1 MASNEFEP
9 KLGTLV
15 EVSHTRAVEADAA
28 RVVEAV
34 GASVKDLR
42 DGGFIPAKRPKPR
55 PVPRPVPAAGKV
67 VSLNPDDLIVK
78 LADDQSEIEQSQAL
92 RYRVFYEE
100 MGAHPTA
107 EMTRL
112 RRDLDN
118 FDEPCDHLLV
128 IDRKR
133 GDRKRGD
140 RKRGEVV
147 GTYRLLRSQAGRKQK
162 FYSAGEFDISP
173 LLALDE
179 PILELGRACVAPE
192 YRSGVV
198 LRLLWQGIA
207 EYVRRHRIGLMFGCA
222 SFPGTD
228 PAKLGEP
235 LSYLYHHHLAPPA
248 IRVKALAHRYI
259 DMQGTEVE
267 RIDRARVNA
276 ALPSIIRGYL
286 RLGAFIGE
294 GAVIDEQFNTIDV
307 SVVLRPERALRAFAG
322 ATTARG
328 ATAARG
334 ATTVRSLPLAAGTA
348 GREHTS

>member
-1 MASNEFEP
+1 MASNEFES

-15 EVSHTRAVEADAA
+15 EVLHTRAVEADAA

-67 VSLNPDDLIVK
+67 VSLNPDDLVVK
-78 LADDQSEIEQSQAL
+78 LADDLSEIEQSQAL

-118 FDEPCDHLLV
+118 FDEPCDHLL
-128 IDRKR
+128 II
-133 GDRKRGD
+133 DRKRGD

-147 GTYRLLRSQAGRKQK
+147 GTYRLLRSQTGRKQK

-179 PILELGRACVAPE
+179 PVLELGRACVAPE

-248 IRVKALAHRYI
+248 IRVKALAQRYI

-286 RLGAFIGE
+286 RLGA
-294 GAVIDEQFNTIDV
+294 VIDEQFNTIDV

-322 ATTARG
+322 ATTTRG
-328 ATAARG
+328 ATTARG
-334 ATTVRSLPLAAGTA
+334 ATTVRSAPSAPAQVA
-348 GREHTS
+348 PPQ

>member
-1 MASNEFEP
+1 MASNGFEF

-15 EVSHTRAVEADAA
+15 EVLRTRAVEADAA

-34 GASVKDLR
+34 GASVKELR

-55 PVPRPVPAAGKV
+55 AVPRPVPAAGEV

-78 LADDQSEIEQSQAL
+78 LADDKSEIEQSQAL

-100 MGAHPTA
+100 MGAHPTD

-112 RRDLDN
+112 RRDFDD
-118 FDEPCDHLLV
+118 FDEPCDHLLI
-128 IDRKR
+128 ID
-133 GDRKRGD
+133 G
-140 RKRGEVV
+140 KRGEVV
-147 GTYRLLRSQAGRKQK
+147 GTYRMLRSQAGREQK

-179 PILELGRACVAPE
+179 PVLELGRACVAPE
-192 YRSGVV
+192 YRSGAV
-198 LRLLWQGIA
+198 LQLLWQGIV

-228 PAKLGEP
+228 PAALGEP
-235 LSYLYHHHLAPPA
+235 LSYLYHYHLAPPA

-259 DMQGTEVE
+259 DMQGTGVE
-267 RIDRARVNA
+267 RIDRARVHA
-276 ALPSIIRGYL
+276 ALPSLIRGYL
-286 RLGAFIGE
+286 RLGALIGE

-307 SVVLRPERALRAFAG
+307 SVVLRAERALRAF
-322 ATTARG
+322 RG
-328 ATAARG
+328 ATA
-334 ATTVRSLPLAAGTA
+334 VRPSLLAPGE
-348 GREHTS
+348 RTS

>member
-1 MASNEFEP
+1 MASNGFEF

-15 EVSHTRAVEADAA
+15 EVLRTRAVEADAA

-42 DGGFIPAKRPKPR
+42 DGGCIPAKRPIPR
-55 PVPRPVPAAGKV
+55 AVPRPVPAAGEV
-67 VSLNPDDLIVK
+67 MSLNPDDLIVK
-78 LADDQSEIEQSQAL
+78 LADDDSEIEQSQAL

-100 MGAHPTA
+100 MGAHPTD

-112 RRDLDN
+112 RRDFDD
-118 FDEPCDHLLV
+118 FDESCDHLLI
-128 IDRKR
+128 IDPKR
-133 GDRKRGD
+133 GDRKQ
-140 RKRGEVV
+140 GEVV
-147 GTYRLLRSQAGRKQK
+147 GTYRMLRSQAGREQK
-162 FYSAGEFDISP
+162 FYSAGEFNIAP

-179 PILELGRACVAPE
+179 PVLELGRACVAPE
-192 YRSGVV
+192 YRSGAV
-198 LRLLWQGIA
+198 LQLLWQGIVA
-207 EYVRRHRIGLMFGCA
+207 YVRRHRIGLMFGCA

-228 PAKLGEP
+228 PAALSEP

-248 IRVKALAHRYI
+248 IRVKALAHRYV

-276 ALPSIIRGYL
+276 ALPSMIRGYL

-307 SVVLRPERALRAFAG
+307 SVVLRAERALRAF
-322 ATTARG
+322 RG
-328 ATAARG
+328 ATA
-334 ATTVRSLPLAAGTA
+334 VRPSLLAPG
-348 GREHTS
+348 EHTS

>member
-1 MASNEFEP
+1 MASNEFES

-15 EVSHTRAVEADAA
+15 EAV
-28 RVVEAV
+28 R
-34 GASVKDLR
+34 ASVTELR
-42 DGGFIPAKRPKPR
+42 GAGFIPAKRPTPR
-55 PVPRPVPAAGKV
+55 PVPQSLPAAGKV

-100 MGAHPTA
+100 MGAHPTD

-112 RRDLDN
+112 RRDFDD

-128 IDRKR
+128 IDPKQ
-133 GDRKRGD
+133 GDRE
-140 RKRGEVV
+140 RGEVV
-147 GTYRLLRSQAGRKQK
+147 GTYRLLRSQAGREQK
-162 FYSAGEFDISP
+162 FYSAGEFDISR

-179 PILELGRACVAPE
+179 TVLELGRACVAPE

-198 LRLLWQGIA
+198 LRLLWQGIVA
-207 EYVRRHRIGLMFGCA
+207 YVRRHRIGLMFGCA

-235 LSYLYHHHLAPPA
+235 LSYLYHYHLAPPA
-248 IRVKALAHRYI
+248 IRVKALAHRYV
-259 DMQGTEVE
+259 DMQRTGVE

-276 ALPSIIRGYL
+276 ALPPIIRGYL

-307 SVVLRPERALRAFAG
+307 SVVLRTERALRAFGG

-328 ATAARG
+328 AT
-334 ATTVRSLPLAAGTA
+334 TVRSSLLAAGTV
-348 GREHTS
+348 GREHAS

>member
-1 MASNEFEP
+1 MASNGFES

-15 EVSHTRAVEADAA
+15 EVLRTRAVEADAA

-34 GASVKDLR
+34 GASVKELR
-42 DGGFIPAKRPKPR
+42 DGGCIPDKRPIPRAVPR
-55 PVPRPVPAAGKV
+55 PVPRPVPATGEV
-67 VSLNPDDLIVK
+67 VSLNPGDLIVK
-78 LADDQSEIEQSQAL
+78 LADDDSEIEQSQAL

-100 MGAHPTA
+100 MGAHPTD

-112 RRDLDN
+112 RRDFDD
-118 FDEPCDHLLV
+118 FDEPCDHLL
-128 IDRKR
+128 IIDPKRRDRKQ
-133 GDRKRGD
+133 
-140 RKRGEVV
+140 GEVV
-147 GTYRLLRSQAGRKQK
+147 GTYRMLRSQAGREQK

-179 PILELGRACVAPE
+179 PVLELGRACVAPE
-192 YRSGVV
+192 YRSGMV
-198 LRLLWQGIA
+198 LQLLWQGIV

-228 PAKLGEP
+228 PAALSEP

-248 IRVKALAHRYI
+248 IRVKALAHRYV

-276 ALPSIIRGYL
+276 ALPSMIRGYL

-307 SVVLRPERALRAFAG
+307 SVVLRAERALRAFG
-322 ATTARG
+322 GGTA
-328 ATAARG
+328 
-334 ATTVRSLPLAAGTA
+334 VRSSLLAAGTA
-348 GREHTS
+348 GREHAS

>member
-1 MASNEFEP
+1 MAGNEFES
-9 KLGTLV
+9 KRGTAV
-15 EVSHTRAVEADAA
+15 EVLR
-28 RVVEAV
+28 
-34 GASVKDLR
+34 ASVTELR
-42 DGGFIPAKRPKPR
+42 DGGFIPAKWPKPR
-55 PVPRPVPAAGKV
+55 PAPQLVPAAGPVPAADTV
-67 VSLNPDDLIVK
+67 LSLDPDALIVK
-78 LADDQSEIEQSQAL
+78 LADDKSEIEQSQAL

-100 MGAHPTA
+100 MGAHPTD

-112 RRDLDN
+112 RRDFDD
-118 FDEPCDHLLV
+118 FDEACDHLLV
-128 IDRKR
+128 IDCKR
-133 GDRKRGD
+133 GD
-140 RKRGEVV
+140 VV
-147 GTYRLLRSQAGRKQK
+147 GTYRLLRSQAGRVQK
-162 FYSAGEFDISP
+162 FYSAGEFDLSP
-173 LLALDE
+173 LLALGQ
-179 PILELGRACVAPE
+179 PVLELGRACVAPE

-228 PAKLGEP
+228 PAQLREP

-248 IRVKALAHRYI
+248 IRVRALAQRYV

-307 SVVLRPERALRAFAG
+307 SVVLRPDRALRALAR
-322 ATTARG
+322 ATTARC
-328 ATAARG
+328 ATSL
-334 ATTVRSLPLAAGTA
+334 RSAPLAAAGTA
-348 GREHTS
+348 GREHAS